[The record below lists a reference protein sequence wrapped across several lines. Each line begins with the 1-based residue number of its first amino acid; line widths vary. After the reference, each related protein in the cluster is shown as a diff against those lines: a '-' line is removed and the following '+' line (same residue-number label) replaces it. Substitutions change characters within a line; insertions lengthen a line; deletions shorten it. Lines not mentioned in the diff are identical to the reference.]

1 MSLSLNLKKR
11 KYTIFDAAGI
21 CLRVSPAAAFFYGF
35 LDLTTAFLV
44 PIRTLAIGRFIDSAI
59 QLAGESQRVQ
69 SIGFFEMLRSPELS
83 EVFINLSLILL
94 IIAYQWLK
102 RAIHNFADLK
112 LVLDLR
118 EKYRS
123 ALSRKAAEMDYRY
136 VEDNTAWDLIQRV
149 RRNPEGG
156 ELKRAYFHLI
166 DLTAFI
172 IKVGG
177 LLLILSRALWWG
189 GPLMIAVSSLTL
201 ISGIRGGKAQYEA
214 ERAVAALDRQSTY
227 LSSIMTAREPAAER
241 TLFGFTPFL
250 NRQWRTAYDT
260 AARVRIRTR
269 AKWYRSA
276 YTGNIITI
284 LSWVFMMLILLKPL
298 VEGNITVGL
307 YIALTQAFTGLN
319 IVWGFMETVHGISQD
334 AEYFKDLST
343 LLALPARTR
352 NGKTMLRS
360 KPASIET
367 VELDNVVF
375 RYPGSDERVL
385 DGVSFT
391 FEVNKRYALVGIN
404 GAGKT
409 TLTRLITGL
418 FVPDSGEIRIN
429 GIPLDRYT
437 PEDLNGFFSVVYQ
450 DFARYD
456 LTLKDNIL
464 LGHSGQG
471 VAEQGGWDELLSKTG
486 LTETVRQLPRGI
498 DTDLGKLKAEGTDVS
513 GGQWQRIAMARALAA
528 GGRVLILDEPAAALD
543 PLEESRLYG
552 LFSSL
557 ARNRTS
563 LLISHRLGSTRT
575 ADEIILLSGGKI
587 AETGPHDL
595 LMKQNGIYRNMFESQ
610 RSWYEVL

>member
-1 MSLSLNLKKR
+1 MSLSLNLRKR

-59 QLAGESQRVQ
+59 HLAGDSSRVQ
-69 SIGFFEMLRSPELS
+69 NLGFFEMLRSPELS
-83 EVFINLSLILL
+83 QVFISLSLILI

-123 ALSRKAAEMDYRY
+123 ALSRKAAEMDYKY
-136 VEDNTAWDLIQRV
+136 VEDNHTWDLIQRV

-166 DLTAFI
+166 DFAAFI

-177 LLLILSRALWWG
+177 LLLILSRAVWWG

-201 ISGIRGGKAQYEA
+201 LSGIRGGKAQYKA
-214 ERAVAALDRQSTY
+214 ERAAAALDRQTAY
-227 LSSIMTAREPAAER
+227 LSSIMTDREPAAER
-241 TLFGFTPFL
+241 ALFGFTPFL
-250 NRQWRTAYDT
+250 NRKWRAAYDT
-260 AARVRIRTR
+260 AARVRLRTR

-276 YTGNIITI
+276 YAGNIITI

-298 VEGNITVGL
+298 AEGDISAGL

-343 LLALPARTR
+343 FLSLPEWTR
-352 NGKTMLRS
+352 NVQVMLRR
-360 KPASIET
+360 KPEPLET
-367 VELDNVVF
+367 VELDAVRF
-375 RYPGSDERVL
+375 RYPGSEEPVL

-391 FEVNKRYALVGIN
+391 FQANKQYAIVGVN

-409 TLTRLITGL
+409 TLTRLMTGL
-418 FVPDSGEIRIN
+418 FKPDAGKIRIN
-429 GIPLDRYT
+429 GISLDEYS
-437 PEDLNGFFSVVYQ
+437 PEYLSRFFSVVYQ

-464 LGHSGQG
+464 LGHSGKG
-471 VAEQGGWDELLSKTG
+471 IEEHGGWDALLEKAG
-486 LTETVRQLPRGI
+486 LAEMLRRLPKGI
-498 DTDLGKLKAEGTDVS
+498 NTDMGKLKAEGTDVS

-528 GGRVLILDEPAAALD
+528 GGQVLILDEPTAALD

-557 ARNRTS
+557 ARTRTS
-563 LLISHRLGSTRT
+563 LVISHRLGSTRT
-575 ADEIILLSGGKI
+575 ADEIILLSSGKI
-587 AETGPHDL
+587 AEAGPHDL
-595 LMKQNGIYRNMFESQ
+595 LMKQNGIYRKMFESQ
-610 RSWYEVL
+610 RSWYEVF